1 VKEAIFGRSPERV
14 SALLV
19 VCAMHSEQVH
29 LHDNKRKRASDL
41 FVRRNQR
48 SLILHRDARAD
59 TETGW
64 LCFAR
69 CWLADGWRFMAR
81 RKGKRAETFFAPLP
95 GRAADTLPL
104 WTLAF
109 SSSF

>member
-1 VKEAIFGRSPERV
+1 MTTNASERAIYLFGAI
-14 SALLV
+14 SAPSFCIVTRALTP
-19 VCAMHSEQVH
+19 
-29 LHDNKRKRASDL
+29 KRD
-41 FVRRNQR
+41 
-48 SLILHRDARAD
+48 
-59 TETGW
+59 GYM
-64 LCFAR
+64 CFAR